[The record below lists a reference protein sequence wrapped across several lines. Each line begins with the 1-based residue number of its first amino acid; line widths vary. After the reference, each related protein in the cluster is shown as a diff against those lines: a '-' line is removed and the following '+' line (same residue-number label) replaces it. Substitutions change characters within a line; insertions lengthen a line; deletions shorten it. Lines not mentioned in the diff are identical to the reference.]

1 MGGIESA
8 FQFLGFKVDR
18 IRFDTVRT
26 LEALSWSG
34 PATPND
40 VTLQLG
46 IRSPARVPSERIYL
60 GGMDAKVTVS
70 APSGE
75 GREILAS
82 LELGVAGVFRTVQ
95 ESLGEELEQNLV
107 RLQIP
112 AILLPYLRAAITSLL
127 SSAGF
132 PSILFP
138 LVNVQELAKK
148 ADLTIRTLAT
158 TK

>member
-18 IRFDTVRT
+18 IRFDTLRT

-46 IRSPARVPSERIYL
+46 SRSPARVPSERICL

-75 GREILAS
+75 GREILA
-82 LELGVAGVFRTVQ
+82 
-95 ESLGEELEQNLV
+95 
-107 RLQIP
+107 IP
-112 AILLPYLRAAITSLL
+112 LPYLRAAITSLL

-158 TK
+158 TR